1 MKKVSV
7 IICTKNRKEDL
18 EIFIDSLN
26 KQTEHPAEFII
37 VDASFVSY
45 EYSFENSFNLEDSKF
60 IYIHVPESRGLT
72 YQRNLGIK
80 ASSSDVL
87 CFFDD
92 DTILD
97 ENYIKI
103 LKESFL
109 NQEIIGFTGNITN
122 EKRKNFFLDFY
133 NKLFLL
139 TEFNNGDGRFKRS
152 FFYNMPFSD
161 SENEK
166 FVEFTPGCCMAFL
179 RDKLIEAG
187 SFDED
192 LIGYS
197 MMEDGDASYR
207 VSRLGKILYRKDAKI
222 IHNKSQNERL
232 NKREYFSMLLKNHKY
247 FYQKNIENNFLNNLA
262 FHYSRFGLRLKMI
275 FK

>member
-1 MKKVSV
+1 MKKIS
-7 IICTKNRKEDL
+7 IIVCTKNRKEDL
-18 EIFIDSLN
+18 EAFIDSLN
-26 KQTEHPAEFII
+26 KQTEIPSEFII

-45 EYSFENSFNLEDSKF
+45 EHSYENRFDLDNCKF
-60 IYIHVPESRGLT
+60 IYIHIPDSRGLT
-72 YQRNLGIK
+72 YQRNMGVK
-80 ASSSDVL
+80 ASSSEIL

-103 LKESFL
+103 LKESFA
-109 NQEIIGFTGNITN
+109 NNEIIGFTGNIIN
-122 EKRKNFFLDFY
+122 EERKNPILDFY

-197 MMEDGDASYR
+197 IMEDGDVSYR

-222 IHNKSQNERL
+222 IHNKSKNERL
-232 NKREYFSMLLKNHKY
+232 NKKDYFSMLLKNHKY
-247 FYQKNIENNFLNNLA
+247 FYRKNIENNFLNNLA
-262 FHYSRFGLRLKMI
+262 FHYSRLGLRLKMI

>member
-1 MKKVSV
+1 MKKISV
-7 IICTKNRKEDL
+7 IVCTKNRKEDL
-18 EIFIDSLN
+18 EAFIDSLN
-26 KQTEHPAEFII
+26 KQTETPSEFII

-45 EYSFENSFNLEDSKF
+45 EHAYENRFDLDNCKF
-60 IYIHVPESRGLT
+60 IYIHIPDSRGIT

-80 ASSSDVL
+80 ASSSDIL

-103 LKESFL
+103 LKESFS
-109 NQEIIGFTGNITN
+109 NNEIIGFTGNIIN
-122 EKRKNFFLDFY
+122 EERKNPILDFY

-179 RDKLIEAG
+179 RDKLIEVG

-192 LIGYS
+192 LVGYS
-197 MMEDGDASYR
+197 IMEDGDVSYR
-207 VSRLGKILYRKDAKI
+207 VSRIGKILYRKDAKI
-222 IHNKSQNERL
+222 IHNKSKSERL
-232 NKREYFSMLLKNHKY
+232 NKKDYFSMLLKNHKY
-247 FYQKNIENNFLNNLA
+247 FFKKNIENNFLNNLV